1 MTTVERSEMKPVKR
15 QERVVALD
23 VLRGFAILGILVV
36 NVELFRGPD
45 YLLSFAGAG
54 GPSDADAVLAT
65 LVAVFAESK
74 FITTLA
80 FLFGLGFV
88 LQGMRAEARGR
99 SPGRLLARR
108 MAALGLFG
116 VVHAVLIWSGDILL
130 TYALIGFLFLLF
142 YRRRPR
148 TLLVWAG
155 VLISV
160 LFLITA
166 LLSALALLGA
176 ASGDAGAAQ
185 SAPQVGFFREFA
197 QSAQEA
203 YTSGSY
209 PQMVVQRLKE
219 VAIFLTFVL
228 LAVGP
233 LVLAMM
239 LVGGAVAREGWISDL
254 ATHRPE
260 IRRMALVG
268 LSVGLPLNVVYAL
281 LSRAQDDAVALLAIP
296 PFVIGAPLLALGYIA
311 TGTLLVE
318 RFPRAGATRR
328 LAAVGRLA
336 LSNYLAQSIVMTAIF
351 YGLGLYGSV
360 GLAPALGIAAALISL
375 QLLLS
380 PVYLRRFEQGP
391 AEWLW
396 RRLTYGRSA

>member
-1 MTTVERSEMKPVKR
+1 MTTVERSEMKPVKQ

-36 NVELFRGPD
+36 NVELFRGPE

-54 GPSDADAVLAT
+54 DPSGADAALAT

-80 FLFGLGFV
+80 FLFGLGFA

-155 VLISV
+155 AFISIP
-160 LFLITA
+160 FLLTVVG
-166 LLSALALLGA
+166 ALALLMTT
-176 ASGDAGAAQ
+176 AGGTEAAQ
-185 SAPQVGFFREFA
+185 SAPQMGSFREFA

-219 VAIFLTFVL
+219 VAIFLSFVL
-228 LAVGP
+228 VTVGP

-239 LVGGAVAREGWISDL
+239 LIGGAVARAGWISDL
-254 ATHRPE
+254 AAHRPE
-260 IRRMALVG
+260 IRRTALVG

-281 LSRAQDDAVALLAIP
+281 LSRSQDDAVALLAIT
-296 PFVIGAPLLALGYIA
+296 PFVVGAPLLALGYIA
-311 TGTLLVE
+311 AGTLLVE

-380 PVYLRRFEQGP
+380 PIYLRRFNQGP